1 MLDQAG
7 DELSQL
13 LEKAFVQEVHL
24 FSFKNIPEIHAAWFL
39 LMLVKHIS
47 TNTQDQD
54 KEPQRDCRQHEQGER
69 RQPWRVGESRA
80 RDR

>member
-24 FSFKNIPEIHAAWFL
+24 LSYKNILEIHAAWFL
-39 LMLVKHIS
+39 LMLVRQIPTKHS
-47 TNTQDQD
+47 T
-54 KEPQRDCRQHEQGER
+54 
-69 RQPWRVGESRA
+69 
-80 RDR
+80 

>member
-24 FSFKNIPEIHAAWFL
+24 FSYKNILEIHAAWFL
-39 LMLVKHIS
+39 LMLVRQIS
-47 TNTQDQD
+47 TKHST
-54 KEPQRDCRQHEQGER
+54 
-69 RQPWRVGESRA
+69 
-80 RDR
+80 

>member
-24 FSFKNIPEIHAAWFL
+24 VE
-39 LMLVKHIS
+39 VKY
-47 TNTQDQD
+47 
-54 KEPQRDCRQHEQGER
+54 P
-69 RQPWRVGESRA
+69 
-80 RDR
+80 